1 MSAKIEP
8 GSQADDDR
16 KIRKKIGINS
26 AILKA
31 VDAIR
36 FDESEF
42 LKAAIINQNVKIE
55 SEINWSSPSSH
66 GTEKNKSCN
75 RQHPIM
81 IPMHAYF
88 IAECVAEPP
97 RCSSS

>member
-26 AILKA
+26 SILKA

-66 GTEKNKSCN
+66 GTEKNEVCN
-75 RQHPIM
+75 RHIQFMPISL
-81 IPMHAYF
+81 PNVLLSRL
-88 IAECVAEPP
+88 VAAQAK
-97 RCSSS
+97 

>member
-26 AILKA
+26 SILKA

-42 LKAAIINQNVKIE
+42 LKAAIINQNGKFE

-66 GTEKNKSCN
+66 GTEKNKDCN
-75 RQHPIM
+75 RQHPM
-81 IPMHAYF
+81 PAYF

>member
-42 LKAAIINQNVKIE
+42 LKAAIINQNGKFE

-66 GTEKNKSCN
+66 GTEKNEVCN
-75 RQHPIM
+75 RHIQCMPISL
-81 IPMHAYF
+81 PNVLLSRL
-88 IAECVAEPP
+88 VAAQAK
-97 RCSSS
+97 

>member
-42 LKAAIINQNVKIE
+42 LKAAIINQNCKIE

-66 GTEKNKSCN
+66 GTEKNKVCN
-75 RQHPIM
+75 RQHPM
-81 IPMHAYF
+81 PAYF

>member
-16 KIRKKIGINS
+16 KIQEKIGINS
-26 AILKA
+26 AILKV

-36 FDESEF
+36 FDESEI
-42 LKAAIINQNVKIE
+42 LKAAIINQNCKIE

-66 GTEKNKSCN
+66 ETEAFVD
-75 RQHPIM
+75 I
-81 IPMHAYF
+81 
-88 IAECVAEPP
+88 EE
-97 RCSSS
+97 